1 MAVAGEVGGI
11 AIIHVAVAA
20 TGVETAVQARQVG
33 GLADPDLGR
42 LGLGIGP
49 GEAGLRVVAEDPL
62 DGFLQAQLGRWR
74 PAAAGQTAAAEV
86 VDRLAGDLAGGAE
99 HVRLVGGGA
108 GNQAEQAA
116 QQAGEG
122 THQAC
127 SRAAAA

>member
-1 MAVAGEVGGI
+1 SDNISFFDPQPDMPWLLQCAQMA
-11 AIIHVAVAA
+11 AIHDDI
-20 TGVETAVQARQVG
+20 QAMPMGYNTLV
-33 GLADPDLGR
+33 
-42 LGLGIGP
+42 
-49 GEAGLRVVAEDPL
+49 
-62 DGFLQAQLGRWR
+62 
-74 PAAAGQTAAAEV
+74 
-86 VDRLAGDLAGGAE
+86 GDLAGGAE